1 MEKLNTT
8 AIHPN
13 YDVIIDLIEN
23 NSKVLDLGCGDG
35 SLLKEL
41 IDRKNVKGS
50 GVEINQE
57 NVIKSIHKGLSVIQ
71 GDIDEGLSDFSDNEL
86 DYVILNQTLQA
97 TEKPDYVIKEMLR
110 VGKKVVLGFPNFA
123 YWRIRTYLLFNG
135 KMPKSDF
142 LPFEWYN
149 TPNIHLLTVR
159 DFFDYCENNGIK
171 IEKAI
176 LMRKNRVIKSRF
188 KKTFADI
195 FAEEVIFVIHK

>member
-1 MEKLNTT
+1 MEKQNT
-8 AIHPN
+8 IHPN
-13 YDVIIDLIEN
+13 YDVITDIVET

-35 SLLKEL
+35 AVLKEL
-41 IDRKNVKGS
+41 IERKNVKGS

-71 GDIDEGLSDFSDNEL
+71 GDIDEGLSDFSDKEF

-110 VGKKVVLGFPNFA
+110 VGKKAVLGFPNFA
-123 YWRIRTYLLFNG
+123 YWKIRTYLLLNG
-135 KMPKSDF
+135 KMPKSDL
-142 LPFEWYN
+142 LPFDWYN

-159 DFFDYCENNGIK
+159 DFFDYCENNDIK

-176 LMRKNRVIKSRF
+176 LMNKNRVIKSRF
-188 KKTFADI
+188 KKIFADI